1 MRVEVR
7 TARGRVRDR
16 GVVADHVRDGRGRHE
31 VVVGVVAH
39 ARAEPPVG
47 RRARGEAQVGREDVR
62 FPLGGRA
69 GQRDLRQRRVDRER
83 LQRLVVAPQ
92 AVGEGARHLR
102 LARQLG
108 VAAEADRLGRVRRPE
123 GHASASRRAGRVVE
137 AERAVPDQRRRDVVE
152 PGAAVGDTQHVARVR
167 PLGADGEVVR
177 ARIVGERHL
186 DVVAEAEAGPPG
198 QLAAVLL
205 RREAG
210 RDVEVRLR
218 RRDHVDTADVAPLA
232 QLERR
237 RQRDVEVELRR
248 IAVLDRA
255 LRRVVEHQRAAGAR
269 IRRHRVDAVELR
281 NLLPAAGE
289 RQLADPVVTPDE
301 LLVAPADIV
310 RARVEVVGAVG
321 LARTHSGSPR
331 RAARRAGPGSAE
343 SAPDRRRRCS
353 RGRR

>member
-1 MRVEVR
+1 MRR
-7 TARGRVRDR
+7 
-16 GVVADHVRDGRGRHE
+16 
-31 VVVGVVAH
+31 
-39 ARAEPPVG
+39 RALNRQSV
-47 RRARGEAQVGREDVR
+47 RRARGEAQVGRKDVR
-62 FPLGGRA
+62 FPLGVRA
-69 GQRDLRQRRVDRER
+69 GQRDLRQRRVDREG

-92 AVGEGARHLR
+92 SVGEGASHLR

-108 VAAEADRLGRVRRPE
+108 VAAEADGLGRVRRPE

-137 AERAVPDQRRRDVVE
+137 AERAVPGQRRRDVLE
-152 PGAAVGDTQHVARVR
+152 PGAAVGDAQHVARVR
-167 PLGADGEVVR
+167 PLGADGEVVG

-232 QLERR
+232 QFERR
-237 RQRDVEVELRR
+237 RQRDVSVELGL

-269 IRRHRVDAVELR
+269 IRRHRIDAVELR
-281 NLLPAAGE
+281 DLLPAAAE
-289 RQLADPVVTPDE
+289 RQLADPVVTPHE
-301 LLVAPADIV
+301 LLVAVADV
-310 RARVEVVGAVG
+310 LGARVEVPRTVRLGERVAEVREQQPVALVLVALVARRIAVHAREAAADEEFARGRLEETARRVG
-321 LARTHSGSPR
+321 LAGAS
-331 RAARRAGPGSAE
+331 AAAGAAGCAG
-343 SAPDRRRRCS
+343 A
-353 RGRR
+353 